1 VSISLP
7 MARIEPP
14 EEGEADGCLQCMEG
28 RKLVLFVTGRC
39 HWKCDY
45 CPLSNTRRESAT
57 MYANERACTTMDE
70 VIEEARAMDASGTG
84 ITGGDPMMDKEASLA
99 AIRALKGA
107 FGDRH
112 HIHLYTSLP
121 VESAVI
127 DDLSDAG
134 LDELRFHPLD
144 LDLSRYRSA
153 LAAAS
158 ASGMAVG
165 IELPAMPDQRQ
176 EMFALIE
183 TLRNTDVDFL
193 NLNELELTV
202 GNDEQMA
209 VRGFNLGVASPA
221 GAEGSLELA
230 KDLKSRIIAAGAG
243 EVDPF
248 DGERREPYGFHLK
261 VCTAS
266 YKDAGQLRA
275 RFRRRAEHTL
285 RPHEALTEDDTL
297 VFGVILSDDADGLED
312 DAASFLSATGLAST
326 SIRVDVAKQRIE
338 IPFVVAED
346 LAGDIDR
353 PVAIVEIH
361 PTHERL
367 EVSMVWLNEQRP
379 SFKHP
384 GM

>member
-1 VSISLP
+1 

-14 EEGEADGCLQCMEG
+14 EEGEPDGCLQCQEG

-45 CPLSNTRRESAT
+45 CPLSETRRESST
-57 MYANERACTTMDE
+57 MFANERACTTMDE

-99 AIRALKGA
+99 AIRALKDA
-107 FGDRH
+107 FGTGH
-112 HIHLYTSLP
+112 HIHLYTSIP
-121 VESAVI
+121 VDPAII
-127 DDLSDAG
+127 DDLAGAG
-134 LDELRFHPLD
+134 LDELRFHLLD
-144 LDLSRYRSA
+144 LDLTRYRPV

-165 IELPAMPDQRQ
+165 IELPSMPDQRQ
-176 EMFALIE
+176 DMFDLIE
-183 TLRNTDVDFL
+183 DLRDTGIDFL

-209 VRGFNLGVASPA
+209 IRGFNLGVSSPA
-221 GAEGSLELA
+221 GAEGSLDLA
-230 KDLKSRIIAAGAG
+230 NDLKSRIIAADAG
-243 EVDPF
+243 QTDPF

-297 VFGVILSDDADGLED
+297 VFGVILSDLSEDLDD
-312 DAASFLSATGLAST
+312 DAESFLSATGLSSAS
-326 SIRVDVAKQRIE
+326 IHVDVERQRIE

-353 PVAIVEIH
+353 PVAMVEVH

-367 EVSMVWLNEQRP
+367 EVSLTWLNEQRP
-379 SFKHP
+379 SPDHP
-384 GM
+384 GA

>member
-1 VSISLP
+1 MSISLP

-14 EEGEADGCLQCMEG
+14 EEGEAEGCLQCMEG

-45 CPLSNTRRESAT
+45 CPLSDTRRESPT

-70 VIEEARAMDASGTG
+70 VIEEGRAMDASGTG
-84 ITGGDPMMDKEASLA
+84 ITGGDPMMDKEASLV
-99 AIRALKGA
+99 AIRALKSA
-107 FGDRH
+107 FGDEH

-121 VESAVI
+121 VDSAVI
-127 DDLSDAG
+127 DDFAGAG
-134 LDELRFHPLD
+134 LDELRFHLLD
-144 LDLSRYRSA
+144 LDLSRYLSA
-153 LAAAS
+153 LTAAS

-176 EMFALIE
+176 EMFELIE
-183 TLRNTDVDFL
+183 ALRDTEIDFL

-209 VRGFNLGVASPA
+209 VRGFNLGAASPA
-221 GAEGSLELA
+221 GAEGSLDLA
-230 KDLKSRIIAAGAG
+230 NDLKSRIIAADTG
-243 EVDPF
+243 EADPF
-248 DGERREPYGFHLK
+248 DDERREPYGFHLK

-297 VFGVILSDDADGLED
+297 VFGVIFSDHSEDLDEDAD
-312 DAASFLSATGLAST
+312 SFLSATGLASS

-346 LAGDIDR
+346 LSGEIDR
-353 PVAIVEIH
+353 PVAVVEIH

-367 EVSMVWLNEQRP
+367 EVSLVWLNELRP
-379 SFKHP
+379 LSNHP
-384 GM
+384 GI